1 MQLTWRH
8 ATSFCLLLIATV
20 MLGFVSL
27 EPVAAR
33 PSTVGSASSPP
44 SAGSAGG
51 LTPLAD
57 PQPEM
62 DPRAIDE
69 VRDHGRTKVI
79 VHLKASVSGD
89 DPTRAAASDAAATA
103 LLRTLP
109 EGSYEDFTSP
119 ETVPVI
125 TITVGARALDA
136 LSSSSLVT
144 SVESDSVLQPASFN
158 SSTVLGVQRAVA
170 SGWSGAGQTIAVV
183 DTGVASSHSLL
194 MDGSTPK
201 TIAEACFSSNTT
213 TLSSSC
219 AWGTPM
225 SAHSAPVHGSGQP
238 CDLALSIS
246 CGHGTAVAGVALGG
260 VGTGTVTG
268 VAPGASL
275 ISVKVFGTYRTN
287 PSIVGA
293 TLADVNTSLQWLYNR
308 RADFPGLVAVNL
320 SLGGGKMTTNCAT
333 GSTQA
338 YIHQLLSVG
347 IATIVAAGND
357 SFDDAVSVPACAPD
371 AVAVASLDDSTA
383 ARSPWSNISP
393 KVALYAPGTSIPSAN
408 AATGGLSMFSGT
420 SFAAPTVAGAWAVVR
435 QRFPDMTAADI
446 LDQLRARGTVITTD
460 TFSPV
465 ARYQIP
471 LVRVDLAMR
480 SPVGAEGSPL
490 TRLTAVTPA
499 RLQDTRA
506 EPTIDSLYRN
516 SGALSGGET
525 RTLRVTGRGYV
536 PANDTSSV
544 SVNVTIAN
552 PTAAGFLTL
561 FRGGGSRPTAS
572 NLNFVPGEVT
582 SNLVMVPVGVDGTIS
597 IFNSNGSTD
606 VIVDV
611 LGWFPSA
618 GDFRPLTP
626 ARAMDTRNAPTID
639 GQFRNTGS
647 FGPGESR
654 SLAVG
659 GRGGVPSSGVSA
671 VVLNVTAVNPTA
683 PGFLTVYPN
692 GSQRPTASNLNFV
705 SAEVV
710 PNMVISPVDPSGR
723 LQLFNFGGRT
733 DIVVDVLGWFPP
745 TPTFTAIRAARLL
758 DTRGGSTV
766 DGLWSGGGPISGGA
780 TLDVRVTGRAGVP
793 GSGVAAVLLNLTVAE
808 PTASG
813 FLTAY
818 PAGIARPRS
827 SSINFAP
834 EQTLANLTIVPVG
847 TDGRIS
853 IYNLQGSTPLLID
866 VLGWFG

>member
-1 MQLTWRH
+1 MELTRRR
-8 ATSFCLLLIATV
+8 ASSFCLLLIATV

-33 PSTVGSASSPP
+33 PSTAGSASSPP

-51 LTPLAD
+51 LTPFAD

-69 VRDHGRTKVI
+69 VRDQGRTKVI

-225 SAHSAPVHGSGQP
+225 SANSAPVHGSGQP

-275 ISVKVFGTYRTN
+275 ISIKVFGTYRTN

-383 ARSPWSNISP
+383 ARSPWSNLSP

-499 RLQDTRA
+499 RLLDTRA
-506 EPTIDSLYRN
+506 EPTIDSLDRN

-561 FRGGGSRPTAS
+561 FRRGGSRPTAS

-671 VVLNVTAVNPTA
+671 VALNVTAVNPTE
-683 PGFLTVYPN
+683 PGFLTVYPT
-692 GSQRPTASNLNFV
+692 GSPRPTASNLNFV

-710 PNMVISPVDPSGR
+710 PNMVISPVDSLGR
-723 LQLFNFGGRT
+723 VQLFNFAART

-745 TPTFTAIRAARLL
+745 TPTFTALRAARLL

-793 GSGVAAVLLNLTVAE
+793 SNDVSAVLLNLTVAE

-818 PAGIARPRS
+818 PAGIARPRT

>member
-1 MQLTWRH
+1 
-8 ATSFCLLLIATV
+8 
-20 MLGFVSL
+20 
-27 EPVAAR
+27 
-33 PSTVGSASSPP
+33 
-44 SAGSAGG
+44 
-51 LTPLAD
+51 
-57 PQPEM
+57 
-62 DPRAIDE
+62 
-69 VRDHGRTKVI
+69 
-79 VHLKASVSGD
+79 
-89 DPTRAAASDAAATA
+89 

-136 LSSSSLVT
+136 LSSSSLVA
-144 SVESDSVLQPASFN
+144 SVESDSVLQPTSLN

-170 SGWSGAGQTIAVV
+170 HGWSGAGQTIAVV
-183 DTGVASSHSLL
+183 DTGVESSHSLL

-201 TIAEACFSSNTT
+201 TIAEACFSSNST

-225 SAHSAPVHGSGQP
+225 SANSAPVHGSGQP
-238 CDLALSIS
+238 CDLALSNS

-260 VGTGTVTG
+260 VGTGTLTG

-287 PSIVGA
+287 PSIIGA

-338 YIHQLLSVG
+338 YIHQLLIVG

-371 AVAVASLDDSTA
+371 AVAVASLDDTTA
-383 ARSPWSNISP
+383 ARSPWSNLST
-393 KVALYAPGTSIPSAN
+393 KVALFAPGTSIPSAN
-408 AATGGLSMFSGT
+408 ATTGGLSMFSGT
-420 SFAAPTVAGAWAVVR
+420 SFAAPTVAGAWAVVH

-446 LDQLRARGTVITTD
+446 LDQLRTRGTLVTTD
-460 TFSPV
+460 TSTPV

-471 LVRVDLAMR
+471 LVRIDLAMR

-490 TRLTAVTPA
+490 TQLTAVTPA
-499 RLQDTRA
+499 RLLDTRA

-516 SGALSGGET
+516 TGALSGGET
-525 RTLRVTGRGYV
+525 RILRVTGRGYV
-536 PANDTSSV
+536 PAIDASSV

-561 FRGGGSRPTAS
+561 FRGGGSRP
-572 NLNFVPGEVT
+572 
-582 SNLVMVPVGVDGTIS
+582 
-597 IFNSNGSTD
+597 
-606 VIVDV
+606 
-611 LGWFPSA
+611 
-618 GDFRPLTP
+618 LTP
-626 ARAMDTRNAPTID
+626 ARAMDTRDAPTVD
-639 GQFRNTGS
+639 GQFRNTGA

-659 GRGGVPSSGVSA
+659 GRGGVPGSGVSA
-671 VVLNVTAVNPTA
+671 VALNVTAVNPTA
-683 PGFLTVYPN
+683 PGFLTVYPT
-692 GSQRPTASNLNFV
+692 GSPRPTASNLNFV

-710 PNMVISPVDPSGR
+710 PNMVISPVDSLGR
-723 LQLFNFGGRT
+723 VQLFNFAART

-745 TPTFTAIRAARLL
+745 TPTFTALRAARLL
-758 DTRGGSTV
+758 DTRGGPTA
-766 DGLWSGGGPISGGA
+766 DGLWSGGGPISEGA

-793 GSGVAAVLLNLTVAE
+793 SNGVAAVLVNLTVAQ
-808 PTASG
+808 PSING

-818 PAGIARPRS
+818 PAATPRPGT
-827 SSINFAP
+827 SSINFAAG
-834 EQTLANLTIVPVG
+834 QTLANLTIVPVG
-847 TDGRIS
+847 ADGRIS
-853 IYNLQGSTPLLID
+853 IYNLQGWTPVIID
-866 VLGWFG
+866 VLGWFGGVSG